1 MSQTEETF
9 EFEEEMNSQVAGE
22 AELAEKIAE
31 TKASD
36 PDQVEVPT
44 EEPADDAEEPVKTDT
59 EIKPEV
65 ETTTAEKVEHGTL
78 TGMMDEREKR
88 QKAVAKV
95 EELEAKLA
103 AYETKPEDE
112 VSIFEDEAGFKAQQ
126 DKKYQQD
133 LRNTSLN
140 MSQAF
145 AEKEFGEDKVAEATK
160 WMQDEG
166 VKSPYIVNQ
175 FNDAKLPF
183 HKLVELHEAEQER
196 LNPEPARA
204 KMKAE
209 ILKEIKAEISEEP
222 EKPIIKSLA
231 SKRSAGEPSKHPDDP
246 NDILGD

>member
-36 PDQVEVPT
+36 PDQVET
-44 EEPADDAEEPVKTDT
+44 EEPVDDAEEPVKT
-59 EIKPEV
+59 EPEV

-103 AYETKPEDE
+103 AFEAKPEDE
-112 VSIFEDEAGFKAQQ
+112 VSIFEDEAGYKAQQ
-126 DKKYQQD
+126 DKKFQQD
-133 LRNTSLN
+133 LRNSSLN

-145 AEKEFGEDKVAEATK
+145 AEKEFGEDKVAKATK

-166 VKSPYIVNQ
+166 VKSPFIVNQ

-183 HKLVELHEAEQER
+183 HKLVELHEAEQVR
-196 LNPEPARA
+196 LDPTSYKEAL
-204 KMKAE
+204 KAE
-209 ILKEIKAEISEEP
+209 LLAELKATTP
-222 EKPIIKSLA
+222 EKTITPSLA
-231 SKRSAGEPSKHPDDP
+231 SKRSAGAPPKLPDDP
-246 NDILGD
+246 MDILGD

>member
-1 MSQTEETF
+1 MSQTEDTF

-36 PDQVEVPT
+36 PDQVDVPT
-44 EEPADDAEEPVKTDT
+44 EAVEETPEVEVKAEET
-59 EIKPEV
+59 PEV

-88 QKAVAKV
+88 QKAVALA
-95 EELEAKLA
+95 EKLQEKLD
-103 AYETKPEDE
+103 AYEKKPEDD
-112 VSIFEDEAGFKAQQ
+112 VSIFEDEAGWKAKQDEKLQQ
-126 DKKYQQD
+126 EV
-133 LRNTSLN
+133 RNTSLN

-145 AEKEFGEDKVAEATK
+145 ANKEFGKDKVAEATK

-166 VKSPYIVNQ
+166 VKSPYVVNE
-175 FNDAKLPF
+175 FNSADLPF
-183 HKLVELHEAEQER
+183 HKLVELYEADKVVR
-196 LNPEPARA
+196 DPEAYKANLRA
-204 KMKAE
+204 E
-209 ILKEIKAEISEEP
+209 LLEEIKAETP